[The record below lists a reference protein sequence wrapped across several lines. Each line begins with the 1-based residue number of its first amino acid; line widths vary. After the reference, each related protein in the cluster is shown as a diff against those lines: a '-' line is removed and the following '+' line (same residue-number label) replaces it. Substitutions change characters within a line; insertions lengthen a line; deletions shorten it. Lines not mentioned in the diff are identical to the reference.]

1 MAKLAWRN
9 LTQQP
14 LRFAI
19 SAGGVALAV
28 VLILAMS
35 GVFAGSE
42 EHAVLYMRNQP
53 AELLGMQAGVSN
65 LHMSSSILSEETVQQ
80 IQQFPGVE
88 QAIGVL
94 YASAGVDVGET
105 EIYSYVIGIDPNAPY
120 GGPWSLVEGNGSP
133 GLNEI
138 VIDRDLAYRY
148 GLTLGDTVS
157 ILGYPL
163 TITGLSEGTFGI
175 ATNVVF
181 VNKTAMALLMD
192 VSPQSASY
200 VLIEPET
207 DTNVNSLENALNST
221 IRDANIMSRANFIAS
236 DQEMIRQMGAD
247 ILQMM
252 NVIAYIIGLL
262 IIGITV
268 YTATLERAREFG
280 VLKAIGANTRQLV
293 STVFTQSYLIAGIGF
308 SAGIGLAYLVSI
320 LVARLSPEILILIEP
335 RQWLSQLPVLVIV
348 TGVASLLPVQ
358 RIRSIDPLIV
368 FKA

>member
-1 MAKLAWRN
+1 MTKLAWRN

-19 SAGGVALAV
+19 SAGSIALSV
-28 VLILAMS
+28 ILILAMS

-53 AELLGMQAGVSN
+53 AELWGMQAGVSN
-65 LHMSSSILSEETVQQ
+65 LHMSSSILSADTVQQ
-80 IQQFPGVE
+80 IQQFPGVG
-88 QAIGVL
+88 QAVGVL
-94 YASAGVDVGET
+94 YASAGVDVGGT
-105 EIYSYVIGIDPNAPY
+105 EIYSYVIGIDPNTPF
-120 GGPWSLVEGNGSP
+120 GGPWSLVEGSPSP
-133 GLNEI
+133 GVNEI
-138 VIDRDLAYRY
+138 VIDRDLANRY
-148 GLTLGDTVS
+148 GLTLGDRVM
-157 ILGYPL
+157 ILGFPL

-192 VSPQSASY
+192 VSPQAASY
-200 VLIEPET
+200 VLIRPEEST
-207 DTNVNSLENALNST
+207 DVDRLKASLSKTVPE
-221 IRDANIMSRANFIAS
+221 ANFLSRADFIAS

-252 NVIAYIIGLL
+252 NVIAYIIGVL

-268 YTATLERAREFG
+268 YTATLERIREFG

-293 STVFTQSYLIAGIGF
+293 STVFVQSFVTAGIGF
-308 SAGIGLAYLVSI
+308 GAGVVLAYLVSR
-320 LVARLSPEILILIEP
+320 LVVRVSPEILILIEP
-335 RQWLSQLPVLVIV
+335 RQWLSQIPVLIIV
-348 TGVASLLPVQ
+348 TGIAALVPVQ
-358 RIRSIDPLIV
+358 RIRTIDPLVV